1 MTFSQVHN
9 SADLMKKLPNPTLNH
24 QKTLYKIH
32 LANKKCICYNALRQK
47 DKSIYNA
54 VQRTNPR
61 MYGGTLEGSSSFAVR
76 SSVWAGYRLSIA
88 VQPLVDAVANYPSH
102 DSDRKRQKHFH
113 LQHPPSCPGIGAVT
127 YLLYP
132 ARQIATIHKP
142 STTFDNHDPSTAYIC
157 PRFRY
162 FAGVM
167 PYFS

>member
-9 SADLMKKLPNPTLNH
+9 SADLMKKLPNPTLDH

-88 VQPLVDAVANYPSH
+88 VQPLVDAVANYTSH
-102 DSDRKRQKHFH
+102 DSDIKR
-113 LQHPPSCPGIGAVT
+113 L
-127 YLLYP
+127 
-132 ARQIATIHKP
+132 
-142 STTFDNHDPSTAYIC
+142 STTMIPQKPTSVPASGTSPVSCRIFPEISYRNILCYDNRPSH
-157 PRFRY
+157 
-162 FAGVM
+162 
-167 PYFS
+167 